1 MNVLDLL
8 LSRLAPVSD
17 VAIPPLALIGALAV
31 GALLVLVG
39 PVWNVVR
46 LCVTLVHELGHAIT
60 GVLVGHR
67 FTGFVVRGD
76 MSGHAVTAGKPTGFG
91 RALSTWAGYPAP
103 AILGAALAFAA
114 TRGWAAPVVFVI
126 GVLLLLVLVRVRSVL
141 TGVVVVVALVTTAA
155 LWWWRD
161 DAVQTTVLIALAV
174 VLVVGAWR
182 HLAAVRA
189 DRGTGSDPAVLAKLT
204 RVPKG
209 VWNASFALVCLAATV
224 AVVLVLVPSGSSAF
238 DLLPFAN

>member
-1 MNVLDLL
+1 MDVLDLL
-8 LSRLAPVSD
+8 LSRLAPASD
-17 VAIPPLALIGALAV
+17 VAIPPLALFGALAV

-39 PVWNVVR
+39 PVWKVVR
-46 LCVTLVHELGHAIT
+46 LCVTLVHELGHAIV
-60 GVLVGHR
+60 GVLVGRR

-76 MSGHAVTAGKPTGFG
+76 MSGHAVTSGKPTGFG
-91 RALSTWAGYPAP
+91 RALSVWAGYPAP

-114 TRGWAAPVVFVI
+114 SRGWAAPVVF
-126 GVLLLLVLVRVRSVL
+126 GVGVVLLLVLVRVRSLL
-141 TGVVVVVALVTTAA
+141 TGVVVVVALASTAA

-161 DAVQTTVLIALAV
+161 DTVQTTVLIALAV

-189 DRGTGSDPAVLAKLT
+189 DRGSGSDPAVLAKLT

-209 VWNASFALVCLAATV
+209 FWNTSFALVCLVATV
-224 AVVLVLVPSGSSAF
+224 VVVLVLWPDGSSVL
-238 DLLPFAN
+238 DLVPFAS